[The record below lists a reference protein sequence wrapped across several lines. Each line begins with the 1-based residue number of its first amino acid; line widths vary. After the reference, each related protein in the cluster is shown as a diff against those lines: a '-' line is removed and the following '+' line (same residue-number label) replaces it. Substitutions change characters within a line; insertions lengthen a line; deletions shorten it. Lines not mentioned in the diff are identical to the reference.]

1 MKRRASRYAD
11 ACGTAHTLD
20 LVGDRWALLV
30 ARELMLGP
38 RRFSQ
43 LQAALPG
50 ISPKA
55 LSQRLIE
62 LEAHAILFRDKLP
75 PPAAVQVYELTPW
88 GQELEA
94 VTAAMGRWAARS
106 PFREPGFSISGV
118 SLLLSFR
125 AMLDQSRARDL
136 DARFGFRFGEDRYT
150 ARLSDG
156 SISIAPGERE
166 GEDAL
171 FDGSPD
177 ALAMCVYGGVSL
189 DDAEHAGSLHLTG
202 NRSLAERFISFF
214 HAAVSIGSRL
224 ARRAV
229 RARVGYEAA
238 AEFKSL
244 TAGLRAILKKGA
256 VDRPSGEGPR
266 SRAVATHFDAAF

>member
-1 MKRRASRYAD
+1 MNYHGGMKRRASRYAD

-43 LQAALPG
+43 LQVALPG

-55 LSQRLIE
+55 LSQRLSE

-88 GQELEA
+88 GHELEA

-106 PFREPGFSISGV
+106 PFREPGLSISGV

-125 AMLDQSRARDL
+125 AMLDRTRAGKF
-136 DARFGFRFGEDRYT
+136 DAGFGFRFGEDRYT
-150 ARLSDG
+150 ARLSNG
-156 SISIAPGERE
+156 SIHIAAGERQD
-166 GEDAL
+166 EDAL

-177 ALAMCVYGGVSL
+177 ALAMVVYGGVSL
-189 DDAEHAGSLHLTG
+189 DDAEKGATLHLGG
-202 NRSLAERFISFF
+202 NRKLAERF
-214 HAAVSIGSRL
+214 VRL
-224 ARRAV
+224 FPLPAPAPE
-229 RARVGYEAA
+229 RV
-238 AEFKSL
+238 
-244 TAGLRAILKKGA
+244 
-256 VDRPSGEGPR
+256 VDG
-266 SRAVATHFDAAF
+266 

>member
-55 LSQRLIE
+55 LSQRLTE

-106 PFREPGFSISGV
+106 PFRDPGLSISGV

-125 AMLDQSRARDL
+125 AMLDPAHARGL
-136 DARFGFRFGEDRYT
+136 NARFGFRFGEDRYT
-150 ARLSDG
+150 AQLSNG
-156 SISIAPGERE
+156 SIHILAGEQQ

-177 ALAMCVYGGVSL
+177 ALAMSVYGGVSL
-189 DDAEHAGSLHLTG
+189 DDAEQAGSLHITG
-202 NRSLAERFISFF
+202 NRSLAERFIKLFPMPP
-214 HAAVSIGSRL
+214 L
-224 ARRAV
+224 ASD
-229 RARVGYEAA
+229 RV
-238 AEFKSL
+238 
-244 TAGLRAILKKGA
+244 LRD
-256 VDRPSGEGPR
+256 VQ
-266 SRAVATHFDAAF
+266 

>member
-1 MKRRASRYAD
+1 MISFTRKNQAWIYGEAMERRASRYAD

-30 ARELMLGP
+30 ARELLLGP

-55 LSQRLIE
+55 LSQRLTE
-62 LEAHAILFRDKLP
+62 LEARAILFRDKLP

-88 GQELEA
+88 GYELEA

-106 PFREPGFSISGV
+106 PFREPGLSISGV

-125 AMLDQSRARDL
+125 AMLDRARAVEFDIRL
-136 DARFGFRFGEDRYT
+136 GFRFGEDRYT
-150 ARLSDG
+150 AQLSN
-156 SISIAPGERE
+156 SAVRVAPGERND
-166 GEDAL
+166 EDVL

-177 ALAMCVYGGVSL
+177 ALAMAVYGGLSL
-189 DDAEHAGSLHLTG
+189 ADAEMTGSLHVGGNRALAQRFVGLFPLPTIAPDQAVRDVRRRGGGGTG
-202 NRSLAERFISFF
+202 N
-214 HAAVSIGSRL
+214 
-224 ARRAV
+224 
-229 RARVGYEAA
+229 
-238 AEFKSL
+238 
-244 TAGLRAILKKGA
+244 
-256 VDRPSGEGPR
+256 SG
-266 SRAVATHFDAAF
+266 